1 VLQTPACGTGEANK
15 KGQKGSADRLFSK
28 CGHQPQNLR
37 KNLRDL
43 DSGFPSIPYARIF
56 SMNLVASVRTKYLA
70 FRCPPEHSF
79 PTLNKKIKTCWVP
92 IPKKTGSDW
101 NTPKLLDQDLDITT
115 ADSIIESA
123 W

>member
-1 VLQTPACGTGEANK
+1 MWSSASELK
-15 KGQKGSADRLFSK
+15 KEFAGFG
-28 CGHQPQNLR
+28 LR
-37 KNLRDL
+37 ISIYTVCKDFL
-43 DSGFPSIPYARIF
+43 DE
-56 SMNLVASVRTKYLA
+56 LVASVRTKYLA

-101 NTPKLLDQDLDITT
+101 NTAKLLDQDLDITT
-115 ADSIIESA
+115 VDSIIESA